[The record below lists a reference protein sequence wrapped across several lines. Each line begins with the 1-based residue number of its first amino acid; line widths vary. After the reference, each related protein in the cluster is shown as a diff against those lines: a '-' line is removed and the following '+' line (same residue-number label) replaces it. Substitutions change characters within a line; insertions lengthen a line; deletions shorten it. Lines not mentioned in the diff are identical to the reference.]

1 MGLEALK
8 RGSRLD
14 RLASPTCPA
23 CGSADCRRSRWRSH
37 QEHVGNPG
45 LHPWRCL
52 ACANRFLAADGTA
65 PSRRRWP
72 LVAGVLAA
80 VLLAIAGGSLM
91 MASDGDEAGRPATAA
106 PATVAQTPE
115 LDPLDAQ
122 FRAARAVLLDTAR
135 DKQGA
140 VDAVARLRHS
150 AERGHTGAMVLLGK
164 LYRNGVGMP
173 QNYDL
178 AARWLGEAAHA
189 GDPEGM
195 VEYGRL
201 HRSGIGVAQDAVQ
214 AYVWFNRAA
223 ALLNMDGVQE
233 RDSIAVKLG
242 ADELRRAQA
251 LSLESTEGAAGHPA
265 QGGR

>member
-1 MGLEALK
+1 M
-8 RGSRLD
+8 D
-14 RLASPTCPA
+14 RLASPSCPA

-52 ACANRFLAADGTA
+52 TCTNRFLAPDGAA
-65 PSRRRWP
+65 PPRRRWP

-80 VLLAIAGGSLM
+80 LLLLAIAGGSLM
-91 MASDGDEAGRPATAA
+91 VASDGGKAGAPATAA
-106 PATVAQTPE
+106 PAAADPTPE
-115 LDPLDAQ
+115 FDPLDAQ

-135 DKQGA
+135 DKQGTA
-140 VDAVARLRHS
+140 DAVARLRQS

-164 LYRNGVGMP
+164 LYRSGIGMP

-178 AARWLGEAAHA
+178 AARWLGEAAQA

-251 LSLESTEGAAGHPA
+251 LSLEAAEDAVERPP